1 MRDIMAA
8 SFYRFK
14 KSKDL
19 FYAILAAFL
28 IGTSMGFGTYMQSE
42 EVKLSV
48 ASNIDNWAF
57 MGFLIIMIFST
68 AYLAGD
74 FQNKTIYY
82 EIMSGHSSRE
92 IVIGRMIPIV
102 IFSIIILSIELIGTY
117 SFGIIWGGWG
127 AVIGSFIEGIIRWVL
142 LMCNS
147 LPFIALCILSIYLL
161 KTVVGGLVL
170 EWLMYI
176 ALQVPILLTT
186 SFQWNMGNYSLMK
199 NMQRIV
205 LTPLNYSFC
214 LSIIGISMIKVL
226 FIVVMSI
233 WVLKRSDLK

>member
-14 KSKDL
+14 KSRDL
-19 FYAILAAFL
+19 FYAILVAIL
-28 IGTSMGFGTYMQSE
+28 IGTSLGFSTYVQNE
-42 EVKLSV
+42 EIRLSV
-48 ASNIDNWAF
+48 IGSIDTWMF
-57 MGFLIIMIFST
+57 MSFLIIMIFIT

-74 FQNKTIYY
+74 FRNKTIYY
-82 EIMSGHSSRE
+82 EIMSGHSSSE

-102 IFSIIILSIELIGTY
+102 IFSIIILSVELIGTY

-127 AVIGSFIEGIIRWVL
+127 TVIGSFREGVIRWFL
-142 LMCNS
+142 LMCNA
-147 LPFIALCILSIYLL
+147 LPFIVLCMFSIYLT

-170 EWLMYI
+170 DWLMWI
-176 ALQVPILLTT
+176 IIQIPLFLVTVV
-186 SFQWNMGNYSLMK
+186 QWNISNFSLVI
-199 NMQRIV
+199 NMRRIME
-205 LTPLNYSFC
+205 TPLDYLLC

-226 FIVVMSI
+226 FIVVISI